1 MIILIDAGNTRIKFG
16 SIQPGSGHRETQ
28 ALALPH
34 AELEQVDAW
43 LRQLPAVPT
52 GAIGVNVAGAAMA
65 GRLQAHMAKYIPAID
80 WVGSQASALD
90 VHNHYRQP
98 GQLGPDRWVALLG
111 LAQHMRTAHPSSPSP
126 AILASFGTATTI
138 DTLVPQEAGNPP
150 PEAASANSIPP
161 APNASPSHGR
171 RYTFRG
177 GLILPGPALMN
188 ASLAQATAHLPE
200 AQGATADFPT
210 DTHQAIVT
218 GIAAAQAGA
227 ILRQWLAGLDS
238 CGAAP
243 RLYVS
248 GGGWPIVKDEIQRLL
263 DAAQARLGIPGF
275 PIEWLANP
283 VLDGLA
289 SLARFAPNCGNQPQ
303 KE

>member
-1 MIILIDAGNTRIKFG
+1 MIVLIDAGNTRIKFG
-16 SIQPGSGHRETQ
+16 SVQPGTGHREAK

-43 LRQLPAVPT
+43 LSQLPAAPT

-65 GRLQAHMAKYIPAID
+65 GRLQAHMAKYVPIID
-80 WVGSQASALD
+80 WVGSQASALG
-90 VHNHYRQP
+90 VHNHYHQP

-111 LAQHMRTAHPSSPSP
+111 LAQHMRTTHPASPSP

-138 DTLVPQEAGNPP
+138 DTLVPQEADSLFPETSANGAPP
-150 PEAASANSIPP
+150 PQNAP
-161 APNASPSHGR
+161 AGHGR
-171 RYTFRG
+171 RYAFRG

-200 AQGATADFPT
+200 AEGATADFPT

-248 GGGWPIVKDEIQRLL
+248 GGGWPIVKDETQRLM
-263 DAAQARLGIPGF
+263 DATQARLGIPGV

-289 SLARFAPNCGNQPQ
+289 SLARAASN
-303 KE
+303 

>member
-16 SIQPGSGHRETQ
+16 WIQPDTGHRESK

-43 LRQLPAVPT
+43 LRQLPAAPS

-111 LAQHMRTAHPSSPSP
+111 LAQRMRTTHLSAP
-126 AILASFGTATTI
+126 AMLASFGTATTI
-138 DTLVPQEAGNPP
+138 DTLVPQDSPLSGNTH
-150 PEAASANSIPP
+150 ADTV
-161 APNASPSHGR
+161 NASPRQNDTAGPGQ
-171 RYTFRG
+171 RYAFRG

-200 AQGATADFPT
+200 AQGPTAEFPT

-227 ILRQWLAGLDS
+227 VLRQWLATLES
-238 CGAAP
+238 CSTAP
-243 RLYVS
+243 RLYAS
-248 GGGWPIVKDEIQRLL
+248 GGGWPLVKDETQRLL
-263 DAAQARLGIPGF
+263 NAAQARLGISSD

-289 SLARFAPNCGNQPQ
+289 GLARFAPNCGDQPQ